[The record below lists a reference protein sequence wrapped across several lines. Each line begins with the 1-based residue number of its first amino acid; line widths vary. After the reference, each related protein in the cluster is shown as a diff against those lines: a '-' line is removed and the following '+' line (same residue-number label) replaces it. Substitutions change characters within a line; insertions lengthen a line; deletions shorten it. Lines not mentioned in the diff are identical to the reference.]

1 MKKVIQLFL
10 FFLILLAIFFFNNL
24 YFSNNKK
31 NVIKTNNTDQ
41 EVTQESNKNIIKNLK
56 YEITLDD
63 KSKYIISSDYSELS
77 NVNGVEIVQ
86 MQKVIAIFFDQKTLP
101 YIINA
106 DSAEYNSNLKSTK
119 FMNNVS
125 IEYLDNK
132 IFSERLDLNF
142 FDYTA
147 KIFQNVRFVRP
158 DSVISTDNIDI
169 NLLTKRIDIYMDN
182 QKDKVEFNKN

>member
-31 NVIKTNNTDQ
+31 NIIKTNNTNQ

-56 YEITLDD
+56 YEITFDD

-106 DSAEYNSNLKSTK
+106 DSAEYNSKLKSTK

-147 KIFQNVRFVRP
+147 KIFQNVRLVRP
-158 DSVISTDNIDI
+158 DSMISTDNIDI